1 LNLQDKEGIGKLNMK
16 TFKIEIKEV
25 LSRVID
31 IDAKDLND
39 AILKARYLY
48 DSEEIVLDAEDYSDT
63 SIDPVTNNFEVE
75 KLSKKNLMMKEKN

>member
-1 LNLQDKEGIGKLNMK
+1 MK